1 MNGPRPAGPD
11 RVPVPLMPAV
21 GSPTVAGA
29 YRPVPQPRPAHPVAL
44 GTLKAVH
51 TLIWFSVES
60 CMVYLLWS
68 GVAGRSDR
76 RAAVA
81 AAVVAGESLVFLANG
96 ASCPLTELAVPLG
109 AGRAPVTDIYL
120 PKWLAHNLPVIH
132 VPLIVAAVLLHARN
146 RRGKAS

>member
-1 MNGPRPAGPD
+1 M
-11 RVPVPLMPAV
+11 
-21 GSPTVAGA
+21 
-29 YRPVPQPRPAHPVAL
+29 AL
-44 GTLKAVH
+44 GTLKAIH

-60 CMVYLLWS
+60 CVVYLLWS

-109 AGRAPVTDIYL
+109 GGKAPVTNIYL
-120 PKWLAHNLPVIH
+120 PKWLAHNLPAIH

-146 RRGKAS
+146 RRGRAS